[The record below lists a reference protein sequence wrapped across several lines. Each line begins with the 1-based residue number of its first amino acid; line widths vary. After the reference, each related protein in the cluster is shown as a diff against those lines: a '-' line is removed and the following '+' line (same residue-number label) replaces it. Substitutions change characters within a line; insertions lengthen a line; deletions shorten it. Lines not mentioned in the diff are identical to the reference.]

1 MSILPHTIVNGEG
14 SQGDRI
20 SRRLSSLTSIHANM
34 SEYGHLNRQRYRNP
48 VSPRDAEGHRE
59 YVGSKDPRLEGAIQA
74 GFPL

>member
-1 MSILPHTIVNGEG
+1 MVRREG
-14 SQGDRI
+14 SRSVPI

-34 SEYGHLNRQRYRNP
+34 SEYRHLDRQRYRNP